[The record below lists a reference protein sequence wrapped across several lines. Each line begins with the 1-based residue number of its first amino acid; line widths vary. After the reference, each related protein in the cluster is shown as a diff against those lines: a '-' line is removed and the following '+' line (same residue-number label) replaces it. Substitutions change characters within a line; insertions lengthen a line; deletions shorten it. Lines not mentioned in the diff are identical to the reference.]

1 MTTTHYSAATI
12 GRHPIYAM
20 LAPFPVVCFTLA
32 LLTDIAYWQTA
43 VLMWQHFSEWL
54 LLAGIAVGAVAF
66 VVGLVETLVRGMLLR
81 QGRAWLYLL
90 GTLVVL
96 ALAGVNNLVH
106 AADGWTGVVPYG
118 LALSAATVVVMLAT
132 AGIGRR
138 IVLVPEVRH
147 A

>member
-20 LAPFPVVCFTLA
+20 LAPFPVVCFTLT
-32 LLTDIAYWQTA
+32 LLTDIAYWQTSN
-43 VLMWQHFSEWL
+43 LMWQHFSEWL
-54 LLAGIAVGAVAF
+54 LLAGVTVGAVAF
-66 VVGLVETLVRGMLLR
+66 VVGLLETLFRGRLLR

-96 ALAGVNNLVH
+96 ALAGLNNLVH

-118 LALSAATVVVMLAT
+118 LALSAATVLVMLVT

-138 IVLVPEVRH
+138 IVYVSETRH

>member
-1 MTTTHYSAATI
+1 MTTTQYTAATI

-20 LAPFPVVCFTLA
+20 LAPFPIVCFTLT
-32 LLTDIAYWQTA
+32 LFTDIAYWQTSE
-43 VLMWQHFSEWL
+43 LMWQRFSEWL
-54 LLAGIAVGAVAF
+54 LLAGVVVGVVAF
-66 VVGLVETLVRGMLLR
+66 LFGVLETLVRGVLVR
-81 QGRAWLYLL
+81 QGRAWLHLL
-90 GTLVVL
+90 GMLIIL

-118 LALSAATVVVMLAT
+118 LALSAATVLVILVT

-138 IVLVPEVRH
+138 IVYVRETRH